1 MLFHTSK
8 ATLSKVNKLNAVKQ
22 VWFGALVSPARL
34 RLYVW
39 LSLATQIL
47 IVVTG
52 GLVRLTGSGLGCPTW
67 PKCTDESLV
76 STQEMG
82 IHGVIEFGNRLLT
95 FVLLIVALL
104 TFIVVVR
111 RAEAAKDLLAP
122 TLSFFGGVALFIVG
136 LVVHNFLGLG
146 PEAIAT
152 FAASLA
158 VMLGF
163 GVVVV
168 RRAKRLEP
176 AGLIWPAF
184 LLGAGIILQAVV
196 GGITVLT
203 GLNSWI
209 VGIHFVI
216 SMFLIALAALLVWR
230 ALPKPSG
237 VIAGWNLKLAPL
249 TVVVGLVTT
258 LIGVVVTGAGP
269 HAGDA
274 ATPRNGLDLEI
285 WQHYHSYPGYLM
297 LGLISVQLVSQY
309 LATRSL
315 WQDLGTRILSIL
327 FLVTL
332 SQAAIGIIQSRLGVP
347 EFLVAAHMLG
357 AAVLA
362 ALITFQFLSAKRISR

>member
-1 MLFHTSK
+1 M
-8 ATLSKVNKLNAVKQ
+8 NAVKQ
-22 VWFGALVSPARL
+22 VWFGALVAPARL
-34 RLYVW
+34 RLFVW

-82 IHGVIEFGNRLLT
+82 IHGLIEFGNRLLT
-95 FVLLIVALL
+95 FVILIVALL

-111 RAEAAKDLLAP
+111 RAGLASALTAP
-122 TLSFFGGVALFIVG
+122 TLAFFGGVALFILG

-152 FAASLA
+152 FTSSLI
-158 VMLGF
+158 VMLSF
-163 GVVVV
+163 AVIVV

-176 AGLIWPAF
+176 AGLVWPAF
-184 LLGAGIILQAVV
+184 LLGVGIILQAVV

-203 GLNSWI
+203 ELNSWI
-209 VGIHFVI
+209 VGLHFVI

-237 VIAGWNLKLAPL
+237 VIAPLNSRLAPL
-249 TVVVGLVTT
+249 TLVVGLVTT
-258 LIGVVVTGAGP
+258 LVGVVVTGAGP

-274 ATPRNGLDLEI
+274 VTPRNGLDLEV

-297 LGLISVQLVSQY
+297 LALITLQLGSQF

-315 WQDLGTRILSIL
+315 WRDLGTRILTIL
-327 FLVTL
+327 LLVSLT
-332 SQAAIGIIQSRLGVP
+332 QAAIGIIQSRLGVP

-362 ALITFQFLSAKRISR
+362 GLITFQFLSAKRISR

>member
-1 MLFHTSK
+1 M
-8 ATLSKVNKLNAVKQ
+8 KQ
-22 VWFGALVSPARL
+22 VWFGALVAPARL
-34 RLYVW
+34 RLFVW

-67 PKCTDESLV
+67 PKCTDDSLV

-82 IHGVIEFGNRLLT
+82 IHGIIEFGNRLLT

-111 RAEAAKDLLAP
+111 RAELAGQLTAP
-122 TLSFFGGVALFIVG
+122 TLAFFGGVALFIVG

-152 FAASLA
+152 FTASLA
-158 VMLGF
+158 VMLAF
-163 GVVVV
+163 GGIVV

-176 AGLIWPAF
+176 TGLVWPAF

-209 VGIHFVI
+209 VGLHFVI

-237 VIAGWNLKLAPL
+237 VIAPLNARLAPL
-249 TVVVGLVTT
+249 TVVVGLITT
-258 LIGVVVTGAGP
+258 LVGVVVTGAGP

-285 WQHYHSYPGYLM
+285 WQHYHSYPGYLLLALIALQ
-297 LGLISVQLVSQY
+297 LGSQY

-315 WQDLGTRILSIL
+315 WQDLGTRILTIL
-327 FLVTL
+327 MVVTIT
-332 SQAAIGIIQSRLGVP
+332 QAAIGIIQSRLGVP

-362 ALITFQFLSAKRISR
+362 GLISFQFLSARRISR

>member
-1 MLFHTSK
+1 M
-8 ATLSKVNKLNAVKQ
+8 NAVKSF
-22 VWFGALVSPARL
+22 WFGTLVSPARL

-76 STQEMG
+76 STAEMG

-104 TFIVVVR
+104 TFLVVTRRAELGRVLLAPTLAFFGGVAIFILGLVAHNLLGLGPVAISVFSLSLLVMLGFGFVVVR
-111 RAEAAKDLLAP
+111 RARNLEPK
-122 TLSFFGGVALFIVG
+122 G
-136 LVVHNFLGLG
+136 LV
-146 PEAIAT
+146 
-152 FAASLA
+152 
-158 VMLGF
+158 
-163 GVVVV
+163 
-168 RRAKRLEP
+168 
-176 AGLIWPAF
+176 WPAF
-184 LLGAGIILQAVV
+184 MLGVGIILQAVV

-209 VGIHFVI
+209 VGLHFVI
-216 SMFLIALAALLVWR
+216 SMVLIALASLLVWR

-237 VIAGWNLKLAPL
+237 QLSKANVLLAPF
-249 TVVVGLVTT
+249 TVLVSVVTILV
-258 LIGVVVTGAGP
+258 GVVVTGAGP

-274 ATPRNGLDLEI
+274 STPRNGFDLEV

-297 LGLISVQLVSQY
+297 IGLIAIQLLTQWN
-309 LATRSL
+309 LTRSL
-315 WQDLGTRILSIL
+315 FRDLGTRILTLL
-327 FLVTL
+327 FLV
-332 SQAAIGIIQSRLGVP
+332 SSAQAILGVVQSRLGVP
-347 EFLVAAHMLG
+347 ELLVGAHMLG

-362 ALITFQFLSAKRISR
+362 SLVTFQWLSARRISR

>member
-1 MLFHTSK
+1 M
-8 ATLSKVNKLNAVKQ
+8 KQ
-22 VWFGALVSPARL
+22 VWFGALVAPARL
-34 RLYVW
+34 RLFVW

-67 PKCTDESLV
+67 PKCTDDSLV

-82 IHGVIEFGNRLLT
+82 IHGIIEFGNRLLT

-111 RAEAAKDLLAP
+111 RAELAGQLTAP
-122 TLSFFGGVALFIVG
+122 TLAFFGGVALFIVG

-152 FAASLA
+152 FTASLA
-158 VMLGF
+158 VMLAF
-163 GVVVV
+163 GGIVV

-176 AGLIWPAF
+176 TGLVWPAF
-184 LLGAGIILQAVV
+184 LLGAGIILQSVV

-209 VGIHFVI
+209 VGLHFVI

-237 VIAGWNLKLAPL
+237 VIAPMNARLAPL
-249 TVVVGLVTT
+249 TVVVGLITT
-258 LIGVVVTGAGP
+258 LVGVVVTGAGP

-285 WQHYHSYPGYLM
+285 WQHYHSYPGYLLLALIALQ
-297 LGLISVQLVSQY
+297 LGSQY

-315 WQDLGTRILSIL
+315 WQDLGTRILTIL
-327 FLVTL
+327 MVVTIT
-332 SQAAIGIIQSRLGVP
+332 QAAIGIIQSRLGVP

-362 ALITFQFLSAKRISR
+362 GLISFQFLSARRISR

>member
-1 MLFHTSK
+1 V
-8 ATLSKVNKLNAVKQ
+8 A
-22 VWFGALVSPARL
+22 PARL

-67 PKCTDESLV
+67 PKCTDDSLV

-104 TFIVVVR
+104 TFLVVVR
-111 RAEAAKDLLAP
+111 RAALGAQLLAP
-122 TLSFFGGVALFIVG
+122 TLSFFGGVVLFIVG

-152 FAASLA
+152 FAASFVA
-158 VMLGF
+158 MLGF
-163 GVVVV
+163 GIVVV
-168 RRAKRLEP
+168 RRAKKLEP
-176 AGLIWPAF
+176 AGLVWPAF
-184 LLGAGIILQAVV
+184 LLGVGIILQAVV
-196 GGITVLT
+196 GGITVLM

-209 VGIHFVI
+209 VGLHFVI

-237 VIAGWNLKLAPL
+237 VISSINSRLSPW
-249 TVVVGLVTT
+249 TVAVGLTTT

-297 LGLISVQLVSQY
+297 TALIAIQLVSQY
-309 LATRSL
+309 LATRSF
-315 WQDLGTRILSIL
+315 WNDLGTRILTIL

-332 SQAAIGIIQSRLGVP
+332 SQAVIGIVQSRLGVP

-362 ALITFQFLSAKRISR
+362 ALVTFQLLSAKRISR

>member
-1 MLFHTSK
+1 M
-8 ATLSKVNKLNAVKQ
+8 KQ
-22 VWFGALVSPARL
+22 VWFGALVAPARL
-34 RLYVW
+34 RLFVW

-67 PKCTDESLV
+67 PKCTDDSLV

-82 IHGVIEFGNRLLT
+82 IHGIIEFGNRLLT

-111 RAEAAKDLLAP
+111 RAELAGQLTAP
-122 TLSFFGGVALFIVG
+122 TLAFFGGVALFIVG

-152 FAASLA
+152 FTASLA
-158 VMLGF
+158 LMLAF
-163 GVVVV
+163 GGTVV

-176 AGLIWPAF
+176 TGLVWPAF

-209 VGIHFVI
+209 VGLHFVI
-216 SMFLIALAALLVWR
+216 SIFLIALAALLVWR

-237 VIAGWNLKLAPL
+237 VIAPLNARLAPL
-249 TVVVGLVTT
+249 TVVIGLITT
-258 LIGVVVTGAGP
+258 LVGVVVTGAGP

-285 WQHYHSYPGYLM
+285 WQHYHSYPGYLLLALIALQ
-297 LGLISVQLVSQY
+297 LGSQY

-315 WQDLGTRILSIL
+315 WQDLGTRILTIL
-327 FLVTL
+327 MVVTIT
-332 SQAAIGIIQSRLGVP
+332 QAVIGVVQSRLGVP

-362 ALITFQFLSAKRISR
+362 ALIAFQFLSARRISR

>member
-1 MLFHTSK
+1 V
-8 ATLSKVNKLNAVKQ
+8 A
-22 VWFGALVSPARL
+22 PARL
-34 RLYVW
+34 RLFVW

-82 IHGVIEFGNRLLT
+82 IHGLIEFGNRLLT

-111 RAEAAKDLLAP
+111 RAELARQLTAP
-122 TLSFFGGVALFIVG
+122 TLAFFGGVALFIVG
-136 LVVHNFLGLG
+136 LFVHNFLGLG

-152 FAASLA
+152 FASSLI
-158 VMLGF
+158 VMLSF
-163 GVVVV
+163 AVIVV

-176 AGLIWPAF
+176 AGLVWPAF
-184 LLGAGIILQAVV
+184 LLGVGIILQAVV

-203 GLNSWI
+203 ELNSWI
-209 VGIHFVI
+209 VGLHFVI

-237 VIAGWNLKLAPL
+237 VIAPLNSRLAPL
-249 TVVVGLVTT
+249 TLVVGLVTT
-258 LIGVVVTGAGP
+258 LVGVVVTGAGP

-274 ATPRNGLDLEI
+274 ATPRNGLDLEV

-297 LGLISVQLVSQY
+297 LALITLQLGSQY

-315 WQDLGTRILSIL
+315 WQDLGTRILTIL

-332 SQAAIGIIQSRLGVP
+332 TQAAIGIIQSRLGVP

-357 AAVLA
+357 AAALA
-362 ALITFQFLSAKRISR
+362 GLITFQLLSAKRISR